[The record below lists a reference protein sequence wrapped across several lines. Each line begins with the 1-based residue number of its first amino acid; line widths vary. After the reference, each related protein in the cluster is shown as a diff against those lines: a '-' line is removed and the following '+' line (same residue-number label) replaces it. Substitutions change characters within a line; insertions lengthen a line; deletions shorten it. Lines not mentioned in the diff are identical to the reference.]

1 MTPIRPTASLLL
13 LALFTTPSLASA
25 DGLAIQDA
33 IRAAWKQNP
42 GLAAGA
48 HMVAAARADAT
59 AARNG
64 HWPTLSATIKGVGTS
79 EPVGVFGIK
88 LDERRITSADFDPNT
103 LNYPDPVGGFGLGAA
118 VTVPIWMGGRIL
130 AGQRAAEAM
139 ADAESST
146 QSRRKEEMA
155 LAVVQAYFGV
165 QVATQGARYADDLLE
180 HARETERLVRERNQ
194 KGLALDADLARAIA
208 FRAQAE
214 AERAAVSQQLE
225 SARSAL
231 AMLTGLSPAQLELA
245 TPVDATPVAV
255 VAVPGPLAASVIGT
269 ATASATASAGDA
281 SLLSSRPDI
290 QAAHLRA
297 RAADE
302 MVAVNLGAMLPAVF
316 AQASVDT
323 LRSSWTQGGAWWSAA
338 VMLRWEFGAS
348 SLSAMQAAEARVA
361 AATEAARWQ
370 EVQASRE
377 VAEARRAVSTADAR
391 VRSAREAVSAS
402 ESARTLREAR
412 HRQGLLP
419 LTDVLEAEA
428 ALAGART
435 LLLKSL
441 LETRIARAQLELA
454 LGQPVEGVQS

>member
-1 MTPIRPTASLLL
+1 VNPIRAFSSLLL
-13 LALFTTPSLASA
+13 LALSTTPSVATA
-25 DGLAIQDA
+25 DGLPIDDA

-48 HMVAAARADAT
+48 HMVDAARAEAT

-64 HWPTLSATIKGVGTS
+64 HWPTLSATLKGVGTS

-88 LDERRITSADFDPNT
+88 LNERRITGADFDPAT
-103 LNYPDPVGGFGLGAA
+103 LNYPDPVGGFGVGAA
-118 VTVPIWMGGRIL
+118 VTIPIWMGGRIV

-139 ADAESST
+139 ADAEAST
-146 QSRRKEEMA
+146 QSRRREEMA

-165 QVATQGARYADDLLE
+165 QVAQQGLRYADDLLE

-194 KGLALDADLARAIA
+194 KGLAFDADLARSVA

-214 AERAAVSQQLE
+214 AERAAVTQQLE
-225 SARSAL
+225 SVRSAL
-231 AMLTGLSPAQLELA
+231 AMLTGLDTSRLQLA
-245 TPVDATPVAV
+245 TPVEGT
-255 VAVPGPLAASVIGT
+255 PLAPVSLPGASGANDRT
-269 ATASATASAGDA
+269 ALDA
-281 SLLSSRPDI
+281 RPDVL
-290 QAAHLRA
+290 AAHLRA

-302 MVAVNLGAMLPAVF
+302 GVAIQLASLLPSVF

-323 LRSSWTQGGAWWSAA
+323 LSASFSQGGAWWSAA
-338 VMLRWEFGAS
+338 VMVRWEFGAS
-348 SLSAMQAAEARVA
+348 SLGTMQAAEARVA

-370 EVQASRE
+370 EVQAARE
-377 VAEARRAVSTADAR
+377 VQEARRAVATADAR
-391 VRSAREAVSAS
+391 IRSAREAVSAS
-402 ESARTLREAR
+402 ESARSLREAR

-428 ALAGART
+428 ALAGARA

-454 LGQPVEGVQS
+454 LGLPVEGVQS